1 MKKALYGVAL
11 LSSMILTACTDGP
24 EEPKIPGIGGGSTK
38 LVAPVFAPG
47 NGELPIPND
56 VLFSGTADL
65 TLNIPTDDPTDM
77 SDPQNAISALD
88 GWSTH
93 APFSIEFR
101 GAIDGSTVVPGQTV
115 RLFKVSVDRPEAIPG
130 TGIPAPTGPVTG
142 VEAELQAGVD
152 FVAVPA
158 SPTSV
163 GVVPLRPLEPQG
175 AYMVVVTNGISDTN
189 GNPVISDA
197 QFSVVKSPDAIPE
210 GSATSG
216 LEPLRQLT
224 QAMLA
229 ASTGA
234 GIDRDDVV
242 LTYQFTVQ
250 SVSDATIAAKQFY
263 IDYPFSLGAPP
274 ASSFSSLFTDTTPF
288 TGIGAANLYKG
299 EVTLPYLL
307 TAPTAGNP
315 TAVLDNFWVG
325 ADMVPD
331 GQGGLVPNPLAG
343 GFITYANKLPQKTGD
358 EVVPL
363 LVSMPKNINC
373 PKPYP
378 VMIFQHGITS
388 NRTAMLGIAD
398 TMANTCTAVVS
409 MDLPLHGIAADNQV
423 HQGLQAGSGG
433 AIGIFEG
440 YAAGDVRERTFGVDY
455 IDNNTSAP
463 GPDGIPDSSG
473 AHTIN
478 LANLLVTR
486 DNLRQAALDLLA
498 LEKAIPA
505 MDVDGDTIPDF
516 DATKVSFMGH
526 SWGGLV
532 GSSYMSLSDFAK
544 QGVLATTGG
553 SLAQLANASPTFGPR
568 IRAGLAAAAGIP
580 VDDPAF
586 VPEVLTPFLFAAQ
599 TALDSGDPVNYAMLA
614 TSSDIPT
621 LGLQVQNDQV
631 VPNAVTGAPLAG
643 SIPHAALY
651 GLPTLTETTATDRAF
666 LKYVSG
672 DHASPLS
679 PSADAAVTVSMQTAI
694 ANFIASG
701 GTQVVVN
708 DPSLVEE

>member
-24 EEPKIPGIGGGSTK
+24 EEPKIPGVGGGSTK

-56 VLFSGTADL
+56 VLFSGTTDL
-65 TLNIPTDDPTDM
+65 TLNIPTEDPTDM
-77 SDPQNAISALD
+77 SNPQNAISALD

-115 RLFKVSVDRPEAIPG
+115 RVFKVSVDRPEAIPG

-142 VEAELQAGVD
+142 IEAELQAGVD

-158 SPTSV
+158 SATSV
-163 GVVPLRPLEPQG
+163 GVVPLRPLTPQG
-175 AYMVVVTNGISDTN
+175 SYMVVVTNGISDTN

-197 QFSVVKSPDAIPE
+197 QFSIVKSPDPIDP
-210 GSATSG
+210 GSATAG

-229 ASTGA
+229 ASTSA
-234 GIDRDDVV
+234 GIDRDNVV

-250 SVSDATIAAKQFY
+250 SVANALVTANNAYVQVAADAG
-263 IDYPFSLGAPP
+263 LRP
-274 ASSFSSLFTDTTPF
+274 ASSFSSLFTDTAPF

-307 TAPTAGNP
+307 TAPTLENP
-315 TAVLDNFWVG
+315 TAVLNSPWVG
-325 ADMVPD
+325 ADQIPTP
-331 GQGGLVPNPLAG
+331 QGPIANPLAG
-343 GFITYANKLPQKTGD
+343 APITYANPLAQKTGD
-358 EVVPL
+358 ETVPL
-363 LVSMPKNINC
+363 LVSLPKDPGC
-373 PKPYP
+373 AKPYP

-398 TMANTCTAVVS
+398 TMAGACTAVVA
-409 MDLPLHGIAADNQV
+409 MDLPLHGIAADNPV
-423 HQGLQAGSGG
+423 HLGLQQASGG

-440 YAAGDVRERTFGVDY
+440 YTPGDVRERTFGVDY
-455 IDNNTSAP
+455 IDNTTSAP
-463 GPDGIPDSSG
+463 GPDGTPDSSG

-478 LANLLVTR
+478 LTNLVVSR
-486 DNLRQAALDLLA
+486 DNLRQAVLDLLV
-498 LEKAIPA
+498 LEEAIPA
-505 MDVDGDTIPDF
+505 MDVDGDTQPDF
-516 DATKVSFMGH
+516 DANNISFMGH
-526 SWGGLV
+526 SLGGIA
-532 GSSYMSLSDFAK
+532 GSKYIGLTDKVKVSV
-544 QGVLATTGG
+544 QATTSG
-553 SLAQLANASPTFGPR
+553 SIAQMLDGSASFSPR
-568 IRAGLAAAAGIP
+568 IRAGLAAASGVP

-586 VPEVLTPFLFAAQ
+586 ESAVLKPFLFAAQ
-599 TALDSGDPVNYAMLA
+599 TVVDSGDPVNYATLA
-614 TSSDIPT
+614 QALDIPT
-621 LGLQVQNDQV
+621 LALQVQNDQV
-631 VPNAVTGAPLAG
+631 VPNQVAGAPLAG
-643 SIPHAALY
+643 SIPHAALF
-651 GLPTLTETTATDRAF
+651 GLPTLTESTATDRAF

-701 GTQVVVN
+701 GTQVVVS
-708 DPSLVEE
+708 DPSLVEP